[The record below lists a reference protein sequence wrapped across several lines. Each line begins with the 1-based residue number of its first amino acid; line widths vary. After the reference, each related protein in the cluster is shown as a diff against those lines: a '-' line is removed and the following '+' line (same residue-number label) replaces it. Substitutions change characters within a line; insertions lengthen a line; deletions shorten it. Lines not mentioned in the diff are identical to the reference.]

1 MSYWPTFGQMGRD
14 GKRTWFRMS
23 DLVDA
28 AACRGAAFTRYQVRR
43 IIAHLPHPAV
53 KRYGHWHYTEAH
65 RQAVIEAAILAAAAK
80 HQGIPDSSTPRGA
93 MA

>member
-1 MSYWPTFGQMGRD
+1 MNYWPTFGQMRRD

-28 AACRGAAFTRYQVRR
+28 AACSGAAFTRYQVRR

-53 KRYGHWHYTEAH
+53 KRYGHWHYTEDH
-65 RQAVIEAAILAAAAK
+65 RQAVIEAAILAAAANDSK
-80 HQGIPDSSTPRGA
+80 IPTSSTTLA
-93 MA
+93 AT